1 MPPSEG
7 VRPFLAT
14 FPPPPM
20 PDPAVV
26 SVANHEI
33 PGKAGQ
39 APLRLLV
46 VRPVGAEK
54 VPVILAFHGGG
65 FIFGV
70 PE

>member
-1 MPPSEG
+1 
-7 VRPFLAT
+7 
-14 FPPPPM
+14 M